1 MHTSRSDITS
11 FILPCRLQIEHAVK
25 KTLLGLLSTHLHTC
39 LCWKGQLVMLIGC
52 GFSVTGCLYGREGR
66 AWVSPSG
73 VSSTCEGYAPL
84 LERMQ
89 RTCIAHVAA
98 ASEVS
103 PAG

>member
-1 MHTSRSDITS
+1 
-11 FILPCRLQIEHAVK
+11 
-25 KTLLGLLSTHLHTC
+25 
-39 LCWKGQLVMLIGC
+39 ML
-52 GFSVTGCLYGREGR
+52 TGCAFSLTACLSPREGR

-73 VSSTCEGYAPL
+73 VSSSCEGYAPL

-103 PAG
+103 PAC